1 MDREQF
7 QKAYAKIVARAW
19 ADEGFRA
26 RLLTETTMVLKENG
40 IDVPAGLEF
49 KVVEST
55 STLAYLILPIRPD
68 SEEFAAED
76 LEIRQAAIQWT
87 SWCSGN

>member
-7 QKAYAKIVARAW
+7 QETYSKIVARAW
-19 ADEGFRA
+19 ADERFKE
-26 RLLTETTMVLKENG
+26 RLFTETTTVLKENG
-40 IDVPAGLEF
+40 IDVPPGLEF

-55 STLAYLILPIRPD
+55 STLVYLILPIRPN
-68 SEEFAAED
+68 SGELSAED